1 MIPTGDTVL
10 PCCEDMVT
18 PMEFQLKGQRLG
30 LDRPLLMGIVNV
42 TPDSFFDGGQFCDP
56 HRAVA
61 HALRLVEEGADLL
74 DIGAESTRPGA
85 LPVDVQ
91 EERRRLVPV
100 VAAVAKAV
108 SVPISVDTSKSEVAR
123 AAIDAGAIMVNDVTA
138 LRGDSA
144 MVDVVAQ
151 AGAGLVLMHMQGTPD
166 TMQHAP
172 RYDDVVGEVA
182 QFLAERIRFAIDHGV
197 AKDRIVVDPGIGFGK
212 TLGHNLDLLANLRV
226 FTELGYPLLVGP
238 SRKGFI
244 GQLTDQSVEA
254 RGWGTAGVVA
264 LAVEQGANIL
274 RVHDVGPMKDVA
286 KVAVAIARRISA
298 GVREQHA

>member
-1 MIPTGDTVL
+1 
-10 PCCEDMVT
+10 MVT
-18 PMEFQLKGQRLG
+18 PMEFQLKGQCLG

-42 TPDSFFDGGQFCDP
+42 TPDSFFDGGRFCDP
-56 HRAVA
+56 QRAVA

-85 LPVDVQ
+85 LPVDEQ

-108 SVPISVDTSKSEVAR
+108 SVPISVDTSKAEVAR

-138 LRGDSA
+138 LRGDCA

-151 AGAGLVLMHMQGTPD
+151 AGAGLALMHMQGTPD

-182 QFLAERIRFAIDHGV
+182 QFLAERVRFAIDHGV

-244 GQLTDQSVEA
+244 GQLTDQSVET

>member
-1 MIPTGDTVL
+1 
-10 PCCEDMVT
+10 MVT

-30 LDRPLLMGIVNV
+30 LERPLLMGIVNV

-56 HRAVA
+56 ERAVA

-85 LPVDVQ
+85 LPVDEQ

-108 SVPISVDTSKSEVAR
+108 SVPISVDTSKAEVAR

-144 MVDVVAQ
+144 MVGVVAQ
-151 AGAGLVLMHMQGTPD
+151 AGVALVLMHMQGTPD
-166 TMQHAP
+166 IMQHAP

-182 QFLAERIRFAIDHGV
+182 QFLAERVRYAIDHGV
-197 AKDRIVVDPGIGFGK
+197 ARDRIVVDPGIGFGK

-226 FTELGYPLLVGP
+226 FAELGYPLLVGP

-254 RGWGTAGVVA
+254 CGWGTAGVVA
-264 LAVEQGANIL
+264 LAVEQGATIL

>member
-18 PMEFQLKGQRLG
+18 SMEFQLKGQRLG
-30 LDRPLLMGIVNV
+30 LERPLLMGIVNV
-42 TPDSFFDGGQFCDP
+42 TPDSFFDGGRFCDP
-56 HRAVA
+56 QRAVA

-85 LPVDVQ
+85 LPVDEQ

-108 SVPISVDTSKSEVAR
+108 SVPISVDTSKAEVAK

-144 MVDVVAQ
+144 MVGVVAQ
-151 AGAGLVLMHMQGTPD
+151 AGVALVLMHMQGTPD
-166 TMQHAP
+166 IMQHAP

-182 QFLAERIRFAIDHGV
+182 QFLAERVRYAIDQGV
-197 AKDRIVVDPGIGFGK
+197 ARDRIVVDPGIGFGK

-226 FTELGYPLLVGP
+226 FAELGYPLLVGP

>member
-18 PMEFQLKGQRLG
+18 PMEFQLKGQRLR
-30 LDRPLLMGIVNV
+30 LERPLLMGIVNV
-42 TPDSFFDGGQFCDP
+42 TPDSFFDGGRFCDP
-56 HRAVA
+56 QRAVA

-85 LPVDVQ
+85 LPVDEQ

-108 SVPISVDTSKSEVAR
+108 SVPISVDTSKAEVAK
-123 AAIDAGAIMVNDVTA
+123 AAIDAGAIMVKDVTA

-144 MVDVVAQ
+144 MVGVVAQ
-151 AGAGLVLMHMQGTPD
+151 AGVALVLMHMQGTPD
-166 TMQHAP
+166 IMQHAP

-182 QFLAERIRFAIDHGV
+182 QFLAERVRYAVDHGV
-197 AKDRIVVDPGIGFGK
+197 ARDRIVVDPGIGFGK

-226 FTELGYPLLVGP
+226 IAELGYPLLVGP

-286 KVAVAIARRISA
+286 KVAVAIAQRISA

>member
-1 MIPTGDTVL
+1 
-10 PCCEDMVT
+10 
-18 PMEFQLKGQRLG
+18 MEFQLKGQRLG
-30 LDRPLLMGIVNV
+30 LERPLLMGIVNV

-56 HRAVA
+56 QRAVA

-85 LPVDVQ
+85 LPVDEQ

-108 SVPISVDTSKSEVAR
+108 SVPISVDTSKAEVAK

-144 MVDVVAQ
+144 MVGVVAQ
-151 AGAGLVLMHMQGTPD
+151 AGVALVLMHMQGTPD
-166 TMQHAP
+166 IMQHAP

-182 QFLAERIRFAIDHGV
+182 QFLAERVRYAIDQGV
-197 AKDRIVVDPGIGFGK
+197 ARDRIVVDPGIGFGK

-226 FTELGYPLLVGP
+226 FAELGYPLLVGP

>member
-18 PMEFQLKGQRLG
+18 PMEFQLKGQRFRLE
-30 LDRPLLMGIVNV
+30 RPLLMGIVNV
-42 TPDSFFDGGQFCDP
+42 TPDSFFDGGRFCDP
-56 HRAVA
+56 QRAVA

-85 LPVDVQ
+85 LPVDEQ

-108 SVPISVDTSKSEVAR
+108 SVPISVDTSKAEVAK

-144 MVDVVAQ
+144 MVGVVAQ
-151 AGAGLVLMHMQGTPD
+151 AGVALVLMHMQGTPD
-166 TMQHAP
+166 IMQHAP

-182 QFLAERIRFAIDHGV
+182 QFLAERVRYAVDHGV
-197 AKDRIVVDPGIGFGK
+197 ARDRIVVDPGIGFGK

-226 FTELGYPLLVGP
+226 FAELGYPLLVGP

-254 RGWGTAGVVA
+254 RP
-264 LAVEQGANIL
+264 QGSSPWRSSRA
-274 RVHDVGPMKDVA
+274 RTSFVCTMSGP
-286 KVAVAIARRISA
+286 
-298 GVREQHA
+298 

>member
-18 PMEFQLKGQRLG
+18 PMEFQLKGQRLR
-30 LDRPLLMGIVNV
+30 LERPLLMGIVNV
-42 TPDSFFDGGQFCDP
+42 TPDSFFDGGRFCDP
-56 HRAVA
+56 QRAVA

-85 LPVDVQ
+85 LPVDEQ

-108 SVPISVDTSKSEVAR
+108 SVPISVDTSKAEVAK

-144 MVDVVAQ
+144 MVGVVAQ
-151 AGAGLVLMHMQGTPD
+151 AGVALVLMHMQGTPD
-166 TMQHAP
+166 IMQHAP

-182 QFLAERIRFAIDHGV
+182 QFLAERVRYAVDHGV
-197 AKDRIVVDPGIGFGK
+197 ARDRIVVDPGIGFGK
-212 TLGHNLDLLANLRV
+212 TLVHNLDLLANLRV
-226 FTELGYPLLVGP
+226 FTELGYPLMVGP

>member
-42 TPDSFFDGGQFCDP
+42 TPDSFFDGGRFCDP
-56 HRAVA
+56 QRAVA

-85 LPVDVQ
+85 LPVDEQ

-108 SVPISVDTSKSEVAR
+108 SVPISVDTSKAEVAR

-182 QFLAERIRFAIDHGV
+182 QFLAERVRFAIDHGV